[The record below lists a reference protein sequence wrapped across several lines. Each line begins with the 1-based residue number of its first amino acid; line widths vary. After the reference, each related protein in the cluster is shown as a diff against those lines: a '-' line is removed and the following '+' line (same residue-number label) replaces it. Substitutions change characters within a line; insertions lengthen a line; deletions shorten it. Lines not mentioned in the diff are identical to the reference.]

1 MMTKIANRV
10 MAAATGLL
18 VSCQMAFAGQEPQGG
33 FVPASSL
40 PQAEQIPAAPLL
52 IAAYIFVW
60 MALMGYLWSIW
71 SRIGRIEKD
80 METLRQRAGRK

>member
-1 MMTKIANRV
+1 MQIMNRVVVGAILALGNVV
-10 MAAATGLL
+10 MAAA
-18 VSCQMAFAGQEPQGG
+18 AQEPQGG

-60 MALMGYLWSIW
+60 VALMAYLWSIW
-71 SRIGRIEKD
+71 SRLGRVEKD
-80 METLRQRAGRK
+80 IQSLQQRTGRK